1 MYKIS
6 VVTICYNVEREIE
19 RTIKSVLEQDYPN
32 MEYIIVDGGS
42 SDGTM
47 SVVNKYVDKV
57 DCVISE
63 PDNGIYDAMNK
74 GIKAATG
81 DWINFMNVGDAFFSK
96 TVLSDFAKSVDE
108 DTDVAYCD
116 AMMIFH
122 QGKKI
127 YRPDPIAVLEKR
139 MAFCH
144 QSAFI
149 RTLIH
154 KERPFD
160 LRYKLS
166 ADYDFFRYCYKS
178 SKKFQY
184 IPMIAADY
192 ESEEGLS
199 VKRRYSG
206 KKEDALINGD
216 AFLLTGKIRLFLWL
230 VKYRV
235 KNVVKKFL
243 PGSLINIIKGVK

>member
-6 VVTICYNVEREIE
+6 VVTICYNVERDVE

-32 MEYIIVDGGS
+32 VEYIIVDGKS

-47 SVVNKYVDKV
+47 SVVNKYADKI

-74 GIKAATG
+74 GIKVATG
-81 DWINFMNVGDAFFSK
+81 DWINFMNVGDTFFSK

-116 AMMIFH
+116 AMMIYH

-127 YRPDPIAVLEKR
+127 YRPDPISVLEKR

-144 QSAFI
+144 QSSFI
-149 RTLIH
+149 RASVH

-160 LRYKLS
+160 LQYKLS
-166 ADYDFFRYCYKS
+166 ADYDFFRYCYKE
-178 SKKFQY
+178 SKTFQY
-184 IPMIAADY
+184 IPMIAANY
-192 ESEEGLS
+192 ECEDGLS
-199 VKRRYSG
+199 VKRRLLG
-206 KKEDALINGD
+206 QKEDFLINGD
-216 AFLLTGKIRLFLWL
+216 AFTVIGKVKFFLW
-230 VKYRV
+230 VMKFRV
-235 KNVVKKFL
+235 KNGIKKFL
-243 PGSLINIIKGVK
+243 PDGVVNKIKGVK